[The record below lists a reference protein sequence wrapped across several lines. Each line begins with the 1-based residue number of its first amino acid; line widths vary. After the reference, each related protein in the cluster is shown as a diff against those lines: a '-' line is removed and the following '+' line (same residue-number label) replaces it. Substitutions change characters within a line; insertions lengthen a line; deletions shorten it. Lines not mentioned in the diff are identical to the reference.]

1 MFFVTQT
8 IDNIEQHV
16 KECKEMSGRFEE
28 LGVNKDGILRKLWGE
43 NVGKIKGKVLKRF

>member
-1 MFFVTQT
+1 MTQT

-16 KECKEMSGRFEE
+16 KECKEMNGRFGE

-43 NVGKIKGKVLKRF
+43 NVGKIKGKVLKKF